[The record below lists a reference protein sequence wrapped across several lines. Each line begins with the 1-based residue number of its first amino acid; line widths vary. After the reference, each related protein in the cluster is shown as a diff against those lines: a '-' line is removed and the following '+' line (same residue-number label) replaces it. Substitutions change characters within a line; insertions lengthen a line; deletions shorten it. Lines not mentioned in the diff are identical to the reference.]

1 MSKKK
6 KKNIR
11 KCTGKDTCFS
21 FLFSFL
27 VHSKHFVSCLTQHF
41 KYTVR
46 GMIASQRKAP
56 SPYPYFGFEICMHL
70 HDFIMHMPFVPWV
83 GTIEKKKKKKKMEPC
98 KSTSDK
104 KYSFTFGRHEDFDE
118 S

>member
-1 MSKKK
+1 MYILH
-6 KKNIR
+6 KNISAQE
-11 KCTGKDTCFS
+11 KTPVLGF

-27 VHSKHFVSCLTQHF
+27 LHSKHFVSCLTQHF
-41 KYTVR
+41 KHTVR

-83 GTIEKKKKKKKMEPC
+83 GTMKKKKKRDGARANPPRTQ
-98 KSTSDK
+98 KST
-104 KYSFTFGRHEDFDE
+104 FTFGQHEDFDE

>member
-1 MSKKK
+1 
-6 KKNIR
+6 
-11 KCTGKDTCFS
+11 
-21 FLFSFL
+21 
-27 VHSKHFVSCLTQHF
+27 
-41 KYTVR
+41 
-46 GMIASQRKAP
+46 MIASQRKAP

-83 GTIEKKKKKKKMEPC
+83 GTIEEKKKEKKNAAVQIHLRQ
-98 KSTSDK
+98 